1 MVAPT
6 CPPLVVRRCHSCPS
20 DRFRASGK
28 FRVNAHHK
36 SLDVWLLVLCAGCG
50 QTAKLTVFERV
61 NVRSLRPD
69 LLDRLHTND
78 PGLTAELL
86 QHPAVLHRNGVA
98 LDWTGAWRLDVTG
111 PGLDPG
117 PGPSPGPGPADD
129 DALEVSVRFAAHI
142 PLRPVRL
149 IADGLGVSRAEVKR
163 LIDEGKIVSAHR
175 LSGKAGG
182 DFTFLL
188 KG

>member
-1 MVAPT
+1 MSQTWVVAPT

-20 DRFRASGK
+20 DRFRASGR

-50 QTAKLTVFERV
+50 ETAKLTVFERV

-86 QHPAVLHRNGVA
+86 RHPAVRHRNGVA
-98 LDWTGAWRLDVTG
+98 LDWTDAWRLDITG
-111 PGLDPG
+111 PAH
-117 PGPSPGPGPADD
+117 ADD
-129 DALEVSVRFAAHI
+129 EALEVSVRFAAHI

-188 KG
+188 KL